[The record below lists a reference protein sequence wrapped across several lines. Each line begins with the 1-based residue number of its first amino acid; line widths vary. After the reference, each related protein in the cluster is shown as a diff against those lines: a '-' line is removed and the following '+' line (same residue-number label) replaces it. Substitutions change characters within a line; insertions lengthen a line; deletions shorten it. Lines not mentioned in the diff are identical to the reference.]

1 MKIPTILSCKIIY
14 NIRQAWTEIKQ
25 DMLTKAY
32 SVIPGTVLKL
42 LGKQQS
48 IVVVSGLPRSGTSLM
63 MQMLTSGG
71 LEPVTDNIRKADE
84 NNPKGY
90 FEFERVKA
98 LPDGDTQWLTQ
109 SQGKVVKIVSV
120 LLTSLPDS
128 YSYKIIFMRRD
139 LEEIVKSQMRMLRRL
154 ERDSVTSDTEQDLRE
169 GYRSHLS
176 RTIRWLDS
184 SPNFETLFVNH
195 RNALYHP
202 DTWAREINLFLG
214 NILDETAMVSTVD
227 RGLYRERKV
236 N

>member
-1 MKIPTILSCKIIY
+1 
-14 NIRQAWTEIKQ
+14 
-25 DMLTKAY
+25 
-32 SVIPGTVLKL
+32 
-42 LGKQQS
+42 
-48 IVVVSGLPRSGTSLM
+48 M